1 MMRSKRSPIWC
12 YFDLVDGGDQ
22 QRKFGSCKYCSKKVI
37 SCMGSTS
44 SMAMHL
50 KSHHQEV
57 FQEFK
62 QKQQDRRNVASENS
76 VATSDRMEN
85 VEINSPLILPSSP
98 EITEKKSFET
108 SSLDL
113 KDKNQ
118 SEKIVLAGDDFGND
132 LMYFFKELAN
142 DEDFTNVTLVT
153 DGGRTIKAH
162 KVVLSAFSPFF
173 KNLLVNNVHQHP
185 LLYLRGVQHEDL
197 RAILDFIYLG
207 QTKVEMN
214 KVDQFI
220 NLATDLQ
227 IKGLRADPGLSDETN
242 KSKVMEDVGED
253 DSFDNDTGSVINEE
267 VHSVIKEETVE
278 FSYLYSCHLC
288 DYQAQKKSNLM
299 CHVEITHKGVIDSC
313 DSCDFYATNRNSL
326 WEHKEKDHSSQVD
339 DKIR

>member
-1 MMRSKRSPIWC
+1 
-12 YFDLVDGGDQ
+12 
-22 QRKFGSCKYCSKKVI
+22 
-37 SCMGSTS
+37 MGSTS

-57 FQEFK
+57 FQQEFK

-76 VATSDRMEN
+76 VASDSMEN
-85 VEINSPLILPSSP
+85 VELDSPLISPSSP
-98 EITEKKSFET
+98 EITETNSSET
-108 SSLDL
+108 SSLEV
-113 KDKNQ
+113 KDTNQ

-220 NLATDLQ
+220 DLATDLQ
-227 IKGLRADPGLSDETN
+227 IKGLRADSGPSDETN
-242 KSKVMEDVGED
+242 KSQVKENVGTETDNKDIVIHEED
-253 DSFDNDTGSVINEE
+253 
-267 VHSVIKEETVE
+267 HSVIKEETVE

-299 CHVEITHKGVIDSC
+299 CHMEITHKEGINSC
-313 DSCDFYATNRNSL
+313 NQCDFYATNKHSL
-326 WEHKEKDHSSQVD
+326 WEHKENCHSSHVNLL
-339 DKIR
+339 ISE